1 MDQRTPAE
9 RARYRRLLRRA
20 TDQMTAA
27 GLDATGLEDR
37 LALVSF
43 APETPEDVRR
53 TVNAL
58 ADLGQPTAVFVTDQV
73 SPA

>member
-1 MDQRTPAE
+1 
-9 RARYRRLLRRA
+9 
-20 TDQMTAA
+20 MTAA